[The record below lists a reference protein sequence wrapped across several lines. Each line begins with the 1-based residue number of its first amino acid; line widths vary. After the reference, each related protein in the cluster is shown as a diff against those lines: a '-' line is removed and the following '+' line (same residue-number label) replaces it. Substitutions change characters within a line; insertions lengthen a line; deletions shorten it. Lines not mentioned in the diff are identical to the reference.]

1 MNTRVLAWIYFIV
14 ALGTL
19 VLLYPDGP
27 PAVLLGVLASL
38 VIGTALWFGTSSNEV
53 MSLFLVALIARTAVS
68 ATITFFGLTDFFAL
82 DWLFYDKAGSD
93 LANYWMA
100 NGPITDLLRSRVF
113 VYSGTAWGM
122 SYFVGAIYSL
132 VGKNLLAAQLV
143 IVAIGSAT
151 APVTYLCST
160 QIFKNRR
167 VALTAGYIA
176 ALMPSLVLWSS
187 LVLKDGIIICL
198 LIIAIYAAI
207 RLQEKVSVPV
217 IVLLIVSLIGI
228 LSMRYYI
235 FYLVS
240 IAILGGFIAG
250 QRNTVRSIFAR
261 SFTIIVVGVSL
272 AYLGFLGNAS
282 RQIETMTTLQNI
294 QISRLDLAQS
304 AASGYGE
311 DIDVST
317 TGGALRTLPLG
328 FTYLMLAPF
337 PWQITSTLA
346 LLTLPE
352 MLIWWSMLPFLVIGL
367 RYSLKNRLREAL
379 PMMIFT
385 VMLTIGYSI
394 LQGNV
399 GTAYR
404 QRAQIQIFLF
414 IFIAVGWTIWREK
427 REDRE
432 LIRKARLRMMPHPFE
447 PPRGV

>member
-1 MNTRVLAWIYFIV
+1 MNEKVLTWIYFV
-14 ALGTL
+14 TALGVC
-19 VLLYPDGP
+19 VLLFPDGP
-27 PAVLLGVLASL
+27 AASLLGIVTALA
-38 VIGTALWFGTSSNEV
+38 IGASLWFGTRSTDV

-68 ATITFFGLTDFFAL
+68 AAITFFGLTDFFAL
-82 DWLFYDKAGSD
+82 DWIFYDKAGAD
-93 LANYWMA
+93 LAKYWMA
-100 NGPITDLLRSRVF
+100 NGPLTDLLRTRVI
-113 VYSGTAWGM
+113 VYAGTAWGM
-122 SYFVGAIYSL
+122 SYFVGAIYSI
-132 VGKNLLAAQLV
+132 VGRNLLAAQLV
-143 IVAIGSAT
+143 IAAIGSAT
-151 APVTYLCST
+151 APVTYLCAN

-167 VALTAGYIA
+167 VAITAGYVA

-187 LVLKDGIIICL
+187 LVLKDGIIISL
-198 LIIAIYAAI
+198 LIIAIYCAI
-207 RLQEKVSVPV
+207 KLQEKMSVLGV
-217 IVLLIVSLIGI
+217 VVLVLSLIGI

-240 IAILGGFIAG
+240 IAILGGFVAG
-250 QRNTVRSIFAR
+250 QRNTARSILAR
-261 SFTIIVVGVSL
+261 SVTIIIVGVSL
-272 AYLGFLGNAS
+272 SYLGFLSNAS

-317 TGGALRTLPLG
+317 TGGAIRTLPLG

-352 MLIWWSMLPFLVIGL
+352 MLVWWTMIPFLVIGI

-414 IFIAVGWTIWREK
+414 IFIAVGWTIWRER

-432 LIRKARLRMMPHPFE
+432 MLRRARLRMSS
-447 PPRGV
+447 

>member
-1 MNTRVLAWIYFIV
+1 VNEKVLTWIYFV
-14 ALGTL
+14 TALGVC
-19 VLLYPDGP
+19 VLLFPDGP
-27 PAVLLGVLASL
+27 AASLLGIVTALA
-38 VIGTALWFGTSSNEV
+38 IGASLWFGTRSTDV

-68 ATITFFGLTDFFAL
+68 AAITFFGLTDFFAL
-82 DWLFYDKAGSD
+82 DWIFYDKAGAD
-93 LANYWMA
+93 LAKYWMA
-100 NGPITDLLRSRVF
+100 NGPLTDLLRTRVI
-113 VYSGTAWGM
+113 VYAGTAWGM
-122 SYFVGAIYSL
+122 SYFVGAIYSI
-132 VGKNLLAAQLV
+132 VGRNLLAAQLV
-143 IVAIGSAT
+143 IAAIGSAT
-151 APVTYLCST
+151 APVTYLCAN

-167 VALTAGYIA
+167 VAITAGYVA

-187 LVLKDGIIICL
+187 LVLKDGIIISL
-198 LIIAIYAAI
+198 LIIAIYCAI
-207 RLQEKVSVPV
+207 KLQEKMSVLGV
-217 IVLLIVSLIGI
+217 VVLVLSLIGI

-240 IAILGGFIAG
+240 IAILGGFVAG
-250 QRNTVRSIFAR
+250 QRNTARSILAR
-261 SFTIIVVGVSL
+261 SVTIIIVGVSL
-272 AYLGFLGNAS
+272 SYLGFLSNAS

-317 TGGALRTLPLG
+317 TGGAIRTLPLG

-352 MLIWWSMLPFLVIGL
+352 MLVWWTMIPFLVIGI

-414 IFIAVGWTIWREK
+414 IFIAVGWTIWRER

-432 LIRKARLRMMPHPFE
+432 MLRRARLRMSS
-447 PPRGV
+447 